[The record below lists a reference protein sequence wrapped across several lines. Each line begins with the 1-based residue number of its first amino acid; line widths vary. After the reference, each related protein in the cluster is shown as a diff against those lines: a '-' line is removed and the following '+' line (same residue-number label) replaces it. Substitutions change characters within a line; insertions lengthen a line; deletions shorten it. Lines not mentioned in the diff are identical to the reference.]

1 MPPRTCGVVLAGS
14 RVVAGVVRWRTYS
27 VDDHG
32 RKNWPVGIVA
42 IELPHQYRDH
52 GELYYEDDRM

>member
-1 MPPRTCGVVLAGS
+1 
-14 RVVAGVVRWRTYS
+14 VVRWRTYS